1 MNNER
6 LGNLLRR
13 FDPELEGQPGQWWIT
28 FNEFTAQIIT
38 DEAAD
43 RMRIIIPIDQTE
55 DLTQDELYRLLQANF
70 ESALDARYAIA

>member
-28 FNEFTAQIIT
+28 FNEFTAQIII